1 MYSKNRI
8 NVPHSKRM
16 PVIKTKSIVDITGE
30 SSGWVHVEG
39 VCVFASATAERMGE
53 ITAFE
58 WWLWQRLMSAVG
70 LHGSS
75 NKDTAAPSGSFSLKC
90 SLISS

>member
-1 MYSKNRI
+1 MQGGGGDFFFSWSKRKKKPHKVILYSKNRI
-8 NVPHSKRM
+8 NVPHSRRM

-39 VCVFASATAERMGE
+39 VCVFANATAERLGE

-58 WWLWQRLMSAVG
+58 
-70 LHGSS
+70 
-75 NKDTAAPSGSFSLKC
+75 
-90 SLISS
+90 

>member
-1 MYSKNRI
+1 MYSKNSI
-8 NVPHSKRM
+8 NMSHSRWM
-16 PVIKTKSIVDITGE
+16 PVIKRKSIVAITGE
-30 SSGWVHVEG
+30 SSSWVHVEG

-53 ITAFE
+53 IRAFE

-70 LHGSS
+70 LHGSG
-75 NKDTAAPSGSFSLKC
+75 NKDTAAPSGSFSLKR